1 MLRVGGKP
9 RKTAPTHPPAA
20 GVSSGRPT
28 VRDAS
33 AIPCRGAVCIFRV
46 SFFATLHCGESFGF
60 RPGCLTLYLAR
71 IKRLR
76 VVVSSSKSSHSVQ
89 HHTNA
94 CRRRDSSVSTPTVSC
109 FVIAP
114 IASHHLPCSKGMPM
128 WPSHDV
134 FGLSRK
140 GRCLGVRVCREAGA
154 RVSQH
159 DRQSEVGGRCRWVAP
174 FWELNLQSTPRWSAL
189 RGDGSARRHPASR
202 NGVDALTK
210 SAFCHW
216 FQAPCPYF

>member
-1 MLRVGGKP
+1 MFTRVVHHCRRQREQCCVREAHWLRV
-9 RKTAPTHPPAA
+9 H
-20 GVSSGRPT
+20 
-28 VRDAS
+28 
-33 AIPCRGAVCIFRV
+33 
-46 SFFATLHCGESFGF
+46 
-60 RPGCLTLYLAR
+60 
-71 IKRLR
+71 
-76 VVVSSSKSSHSVQ
+76 SH
-89 HHTNA
+89 A

-114 IASHHLPCSKGMPM
+114 IASHHLPCSKGMPI

-140 GRCLGVRVCREAGA
+140 GRCLGA

-174 FWELNLQSTPRWSAL
+174 FWLELNLQSTPRWSAL
-189 RGDGSARRHPASR
+189 RGDGSARRHSASR